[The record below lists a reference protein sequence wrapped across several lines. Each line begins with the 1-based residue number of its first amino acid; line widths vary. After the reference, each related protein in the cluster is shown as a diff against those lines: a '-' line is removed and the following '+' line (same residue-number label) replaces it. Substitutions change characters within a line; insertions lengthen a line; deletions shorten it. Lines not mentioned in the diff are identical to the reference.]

1 MILPAVGKEWTMRD
15 RVLAVMDGRLPDRLP
30 FIDRIEIWYKGMQAR
45 ETMPRA
51 YEGMSLNQVHKAV
64 GIGRQKF
71 SIPYALR
78 VLKQCKCLFPLL
90 IAV

>member
-1 MILPAVGKEWTMRD
+1 MRD

-64 GIGRQKF
+64 GIGR
-71 SIPYALR
+71 
-78 VLKQCKCLFPLL
+78 
-90 IAV
+90 

>member
-1 MILPAVGKEWTMRD
+1 MPAVGKKWTMRD

-64 GIGRQKF
+64 GIGR
-71 SIPYALR
+71 
-78 VLKQCKCLFPLL
+78 
-90 IAV
+90 